1 MATPKSALLG
11 GVVLLALTNP
21 SCAAERYGIGRPA
34 TAAEIAGWNID
45 VDREGRKLPP
55 GSGSVAHGRDVF
67 EAQCAFCHGARGEG
81 GIGDKLVGGQG
92 TLASGQPVKTVG
104 SFWPYAPT
112 LFDYIRRAMP
122 MNAPESLSN
131 DDVYAVSAYI
141 LNLNGLVPDGATLD
155 AASMAAIRMPNRDGF
170 TSDPRPDVRP

>member
-1 MATPKSALLG
+1 MATPRSALLG
-11 GVVLLALTNP
+11 IAILLGSAGP

-45 VDREGRKLPP
+45 IDREGRKLPP
-55 GSGSVAHGRDVF
+55 GSGSVAHGREVF
-67 EAQCAFCHGARGEG
+67 ETQCASCHGARGEG

-92 TLASGQPVKTVG
+92 TLASSKPVKTVG
-104 SFWPYAPT
+104 SFWPYAST

-122 MNAPESLSN
+122 MNAPQSLSN

-141 LNLNGLVPDGATLD
+141 LNLNGVIADGATLD
-155 AASMAAIRMPNRDGF
+155 ASSLAAIRMPNRDGF
-170 TSDPRPDVRP
+170 IPDPRPDVRR

>member
-1 MATPKSALLG
+1 MATPRSALLG
-11 GVVLLALTNP
+11 IAILLGSAGP

-45 VDREGRKLPP
+45 IDREGRKLPP
-55 GSGSVAHGRDVF
+55 GSGSVAHGREVF
-67 EAQCAFCHGARGEG
+67 EAQCASCHGARGEG

-92 TLASGQPVKTVG
+92 TLASGKPVKTVG
-104 SFWPYAPT
+104 SFWPYAST

-122 MNAPESLSN
+122 MNAPQSLSN

-141 LNLNGLVPDGATLD
+141 LNLNGVVADGATLD
-155 AASMAAIRMPNRDGF
+155 ASSMAAIRMPNRDGF
-170 TSDPRPDVRP
+170 IPDPRPDVRR